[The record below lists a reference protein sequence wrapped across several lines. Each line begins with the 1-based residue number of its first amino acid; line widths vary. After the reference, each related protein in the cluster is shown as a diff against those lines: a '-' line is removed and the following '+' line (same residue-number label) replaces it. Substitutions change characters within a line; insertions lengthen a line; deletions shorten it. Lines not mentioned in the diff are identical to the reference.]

1 MPKAREY
8 AIQIGRAFESID
20 YTGDYAN
27 SRLSIGEITC
37 MYGHDLV
44 DKIGSVL
51 ISGR

>member
-20 YTGDYAN
+20 FMGDYAN
-27 SRLSIGEITC
+27 SRLSIGEITS
-37 MYGHDLV
+37 LV